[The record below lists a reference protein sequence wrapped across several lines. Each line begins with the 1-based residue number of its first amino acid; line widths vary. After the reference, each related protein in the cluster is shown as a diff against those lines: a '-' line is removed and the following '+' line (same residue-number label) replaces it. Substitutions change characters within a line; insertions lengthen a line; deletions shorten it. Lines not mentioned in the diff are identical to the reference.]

1 MFKTLI
7 LGQGR
12 YGTVWLSIKTSTSE
26 PIAIK
31 SQNNGKDANSFKKEI
46 ILMQKLKNYKIFTNL
61 YDKLIIN
68 HKFYLVETLHCS
80 NLEKLKKFCVAKFLI
95 LTTYKIGIELLQL
108 LKYIHEAWYIY
119 LDIKVDNI
127 ALLYESKKNL

>member
-31 SQNNGKDANSFKKEI
+31 SQNNGKDANSCKKEI
-46 ILMQKLKNYKIFTNL
+46 ILMQIFTNL